1 MRDKESFNYKLV
13 RSSTGRLAD
22 EAKREEYEWQMRQ
35 KKKTRQ
41 GKSKLTK
48 YGTPGPHGGNKG
60 YKKKYKGQGK

>member
-22 EAKREEYEWQMRQ
+22 EAKRDEYEWQMRQ

-41 GKSKLTK
+41 QLLS
-48 YGTPGPHGGNKG
+48 TPVADEAD
-60 YKKKYKGQGK
+60 

>member
-22 EAKREEYEWQMRQ
+22 EAKRQ

-41 GKSKLTK
+41 QLLP
-48 YGTPGPHGGNKG
+48 TPVADEAD
-60 YKKKYKGQGK
+60 

>member
-35 KKKTRQ
+35 KKKTPPSPP
-41 GKSKLTK
+41 KTLLT
-48 YGTPGPHGGNKG
+48 GPTSGG
-60 YKKKYKGQGK
+60 